1 MNVLILGA
9 TGMLG
14 NVLFDY
20 FSSKK
25 DEFLVYGTIRQA
37 KDKELFN
44 DSYQDNLFFI
54 RDKNLEISLDEL
66 LSQFNPDFVIN
77 CIGLIKQEK
86 MASEYIQTINV
97 NSLIP
102 HKIKEMLNGSKCKLI
117 HFSTDCVFSGNKGNY
132 SESDLPDARDL
143 YGLSKLLGEVNDEN
157 HLTIRTSIIGHELKK
172 SLGLLEW
179 FLSRQNDVVGF
190 SNAIFSGLTTLEVAK
205 MLHHYVFSNE
215 NISGLYHVASTP
227 ISKYELLKLIG
238 KFYKTSIKIH
248 KSAEPKINR
257 SLDQSNFFQMT
268 NYKAPPWEEMIC
280 DMYNWG
286 KK

>member
-1 MNVLILGA
+1 
-9 TGMLG
+9 MLSRTSPTQHTVDP
-14 NVLFDY
+14 NALRLY
-20 FSSKK
+20 SSN
-25 DEFLVYGTIRQA
+25 LVMLSREVSQ
-37 KDKELFN
+37 LP
-44 DSYQDNLFFI
+44 
-54 RDKNLEISLDEL
+54 SLAL
-66 LSQFNPDFVIN
+66 QVYPMLS
-77 CIGLIKQEK
+77 LH
-86 MASEYIQTINV
+86 
-97 NSLIP
+97 SLP
-102 HKIKEMLNGSKCKLI
+102 
-117 HFSTDCVFSGNKGNY
+117 Y
-132 SESDLPDARDL
+132 
-143 YGLSKLLGEVNDEN
+143 EN

-179 FLSRQNDVVGF
+179 FLSQQNDVVGF